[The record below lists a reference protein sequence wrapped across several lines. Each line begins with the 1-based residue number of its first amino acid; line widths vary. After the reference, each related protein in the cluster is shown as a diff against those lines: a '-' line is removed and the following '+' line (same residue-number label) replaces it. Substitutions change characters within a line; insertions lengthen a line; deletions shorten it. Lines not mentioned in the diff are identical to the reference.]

1 MYFASFFDHT
11 DLRPQASRED
21 IYKLCVQAAHHKMA
35 AVCIQPYRV
44 PLAYQL
50 LLDSPVKVC
59 TVIAFPFGAD
69 SAANKVQQAAQAL
82 QDGAEEIDMV
92 MNIGALQDRQYSV
105 IQREIEALLAL
116 RQDYSFILK
125 VIVETAL
132 LSTEELQQITC
143 MLNDSGVDYIKTSTG
158 FSHRGVSLQDIQ
170 TIAKYRVPS
179 LKIKA
184 SGGIRDLSFA
194 LSLIEAGADRLGCSR
209 SQQIIQAYESQH
221 RG

>member
-143 MLNDSGVDYIKTSTG
+143 MLNDSGVDYKNLHR
-158 FSHRGVSLQDIQ
+158 FSHRGISLRIS
-170 TIAKYRVPS
+170 TIAKYHPVFKNKS
-179 LKIKA
+179 LR
-184 SGGIRDLSFA
+184 GYTRSF
-194 LSLIEAGADRLGCSR
+194 LCS
-209 SQQIIQAYESQH
+209 ELD
-221 RG
+221 